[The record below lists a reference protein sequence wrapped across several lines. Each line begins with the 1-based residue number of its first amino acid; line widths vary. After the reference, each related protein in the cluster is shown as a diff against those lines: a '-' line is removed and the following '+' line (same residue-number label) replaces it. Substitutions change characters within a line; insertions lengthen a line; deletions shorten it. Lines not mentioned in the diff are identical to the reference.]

1 MRAAGEV
8 EADHDASIRE
18 PVSAERVAHRPQSH
32 KGVQVLGGDLQPVCP
47 PLAERHAD
55 FEQVVARRRELVVM
69 PASAGLGCRRDDTE
83 PFELLEPL

>member
-1 MRAAGEV
+1 MVRRSSVAGAEDSV
-8 EADHDASIRE
+8 IPDA
-18 PVSAERVAHRPQSH
+18 VKA
-32 KGVQVLGGDLQPVCP
+32 GGRTWSRKQRRMACP

-69 PASAGLGCRRDDTE
+69 PAPVGLGCRLDDTE